1 MLNAEWH
8 VLIIP
13 HSSFCIPHSSF
24 CIPHSSLKMN
34 YLDIIIAIILFLFG
48 FKGFRKGLII
58 EVVTLLAFAVGIY
71 GAMHFSDFTAEH
83 LQEFV
88 EVNPK
93 YLNTI
98 AFVLTFILLVIAV
111 NVLGRWV
118 TNMVKAMNLNFW
130 NKLGGFVFGMAKGV
144 LLCSVIVL
152 VLNNFQLIGVVKPE
166 VREQSKLYP
175 YIEQTVPYVY
185 RGFDLVKDFAKDLQ
199 NEETESSDSVSSF

>member
-1 MLNAEWH
+1 M
-8 VLIIP
+8 
-13 HSSFCIPHSSF
+13 
-24 CIPHSSLKMN
+24 
-34 YLDIIIAIILFLFG
+34 DIIIAIILFLFG

-130 NKLGGFVFGMAKGV
+130 NKLSGLVFGVAKGV

-175 YIEQTVPYVY
+175 YIEKTVPYVY